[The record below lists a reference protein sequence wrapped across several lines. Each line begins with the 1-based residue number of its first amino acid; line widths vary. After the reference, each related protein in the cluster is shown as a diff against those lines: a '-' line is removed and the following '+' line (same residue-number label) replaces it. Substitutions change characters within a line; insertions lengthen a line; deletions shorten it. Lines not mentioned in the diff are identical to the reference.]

1 MGELW
6 RRVQV
11 LMRREKFARELE
23 EEMRLHR
30 ALKEKELIADGAGER
45 EARYAANREFGN
57 ATYLRECGRDAWG
70 WSWLE
75 NFVNDV
81 RFGARTLWQN
91 PGFTIVAVLTLA
103 LGIGANTAIF
113 SYVNAWMIRP
123 LPYPQAERLMVFE
136 SHDKQKGSTREGVT
150 STASFLDFQKQNT
163 SFEQTALWAGWN
175 FNLTGGGAPA
185 LVEGGRVSWNYFD
198 ALGGK
203 PMLGRTFTPD
213 EDQPGAGHVAV
224 LGQGLWQSRFAGD
237 PKIIGRDITIE
248 GEPYTVVGV
257 MDGTFQFP
265 LMGLANLWTPLALTS
280 RERADRGRSWFFAFG
295 RLKPGVTL
303 ERARA
308 ETATIFARLEKE
320 FPQTNTNL
328 TLLISTMA
336 DEISSKAGGA
346 PMLICFCIVGLI
358 LLIACANVANLMLAR
373 ATNRIK
379 EFAVRGA
386 LGATSGRLTRQLLTE
401 SLLLFF
407 VGGVAGAL
415 FGIWGVRWIESQI
428 PDHVRGYL
436 VNYGHIDLDFTTLG
450 FTMGIA
456 LLCGLVFGLAP
467 ARENLRQD
475 LNSTLKD
482 AAGQASGSKRSARLR
497 RIFVAAEIALAVVV
511 LISTTLLVRS
521 FILSVRSSP
530 GYNAENVLV
539 AQLALPK
546 TKYAGESRQ
555 RNFSEDVLTRIR
567 ALPQVAGVGAA
578 SSVPFGGFGR
588 WAVLEIPE
596 KAVSQP
602 GDRPGARFTAVSADY
617 FSTMQISLVKGR
629 VFTSADAPG
638 NALAVV
644 INETLARRFWP
655 NQDPIGHE
663 LRFGEQRNTCTIVG
677 IVRDI
682 KMYNL
687 RPRPEPQMYVA
698 LAQFPSATLG
708 FVVRT
713 AGNPTT
719 MAAAIRDTIW
729 AVDRDQP
736 ISSVEPLETLM
747 AIVDAG
753 NRTLSKL
760 LGFFGALAMFL
771 GVIGIYGVMSDL
783 VSQRTH
789 EIGIRTALGAS
800 PLQVMAM
807 VISQGLKL
815 ATIGV
820 AVGVLCALGATR
832 PLAAMLY
839 QVRPNDPLT
848 FIVVP
853 IVFALVAAFAC
864 YVPARRA
871 MRVDPLVALRY
882 E

>member
-1 MGELW
+1 MSKLSEIW
-6 RRVQV
+6 RRMQV

-185 LVEGGRVSWNYFD
+185 LVAGGRVSWNYFD
-198 ALGGK
+198 ALGVK

-213 EDQPGAGHVAV
+213 EDRPEAGHVAV

-237 PKIIGRDITIE
+237 PKIVGRDITIE
-248 GEPYTVVGV
+248 GEPYTVVGG

-280 RERADRGRSWFFAFG
+280 RERADRGSSWFFAFG

-407 VGGVAGAL
+407 LGGVAGSL
-415 FGIWGVRWIESQI
+415 FGIWGMRWIESQI

-511 LISTTLLVRS
+511 LISTTLLVKS
-521 FILSVRSSP
+521 FMISVRSSP
-530 GYNAENVLV
+530 GYNPANVMV

-546 TKYAGESRQ
+546 TKYAEEWRL
-555 RNFSEDVLTRIR
+555 RNFSEDVLARIQ
-567 ALPQVAGVGAA
+567 ALPQVVSFGAA
-578 SSVPFGGFGR
+578 SSVPYGGFGQGVEVE
-588 WAVLEIPE
+588 AGGKP
-596 KAVSQP
+596 APQP
-602 GDRPGARFTAVSADY
+602 GERLGARFTAVSTNY
-617 FSTMQISLVKGR
+617 FSAMQIGLVKGR
-629 VFTSADAPG
+629 LFNSADEQG
-638 NALAVV
+638 NSPSV
-644 INETLARRFWP
+644 IINQTFARQFWP
-655 NQDPIGHE
+655 DEDPIGQK
-663 LRFGEQRNTCTIVG
+663 LQFGERRTVRTIVG
-677 IVRDI
+677 VVRDI
-682 KMYNL
+682 KMYYL
-687 RPRPEPQMYVA
+687 RERPERQMYVP
-698 LAQFPSATLG
+698 LAQFPSGTLG

-713 AGNPTT
+713 AANSAAMPT
-719 MAAAIRDTIW
+719 AIRDAIW

-736 ISSVEPLETLM
+736 V
-747 AIVDAG
+747 
-753 NRTLSKL
+753 
-760 LGFFGALAMFL
+760 
-771 GVIGIYGVMSDL
+771 
-783 VSQRTH
+783 
-789 EIGIRTALGAS
+789 
-800 PLQVMAM
+800 
-807 VISQGLKL
+807 
-815 ATIGV
+815 
-820 AVGVLCALGATR
+820 
-832 PLAAMLY
+832 
-839 QVRPNDPLT
+839 
-848 FIVVP
+848 
-853 IVFALVAAFAC
+853 
-864 YVPARRA
+864 
-871 MRVDPLVALRY
+871 
-882 E
+882 